1 MSRTVFISGAASGMG
16 RAHARGFAATDANVV
31 VADIDEPGGRAV
43 ADEIGEKAAF
53 VRLDVRDA
61 ASWQTAVNETERRF
75 GPISVLVNN
84 AGVVA
89 APALIADSDP
99 ENWADVIAINLT
111 GPYLGIRAAVPS
123 LRRTGGGAIVNIA
136 STTGHIG
143 TSFIAAYSTSKWGIR
158 GLTQTAA
165 LELARD
171 GIRVNS
177 VSPGVVRTPFIT
189 EPRRPGET
197 PIGDIWNGDQLAVKR
212 MAEPEEITRVVL
224 FLASEES
231 AFITGSDY
239 VVDGGLLIGP
249 VVPANG

>member
-16 RAHARGFAATDANVV
+16 RAHARGFAATGANVV
-31 VADIDEPGGRAV
+31 VADVDEAGGRAV
-43 ADEIGEKAAF
+43 VDEIGDNAAF
-53 VRLDVRDA
+53 VRLDVRDP
-61 ASWQTAVNETERRF
+61 ASWEAAVDETERRF

-84 AGVVA
+84 AGIVSA
-89 APALIADSDP
+89 AALIADSDP
-99 ENWADVIAINLT
+99 EDWDRVIAIDLK

-123 LRRTGGGAIVNIA
+123 LRRAGGGAIVNIA

-189 EPRRPGET
+189 DPARPGAKPIAET
-197 PIGDIWNGDQLAVKR
+197 WNGDQLAVKR
-212 MAEPEEITRVVL
+212 MAEPEEITRVVM

-239 VVDGGLLIGP
+239 VIDGGLLIGP
-249 VVPANG
+249 VVPADG